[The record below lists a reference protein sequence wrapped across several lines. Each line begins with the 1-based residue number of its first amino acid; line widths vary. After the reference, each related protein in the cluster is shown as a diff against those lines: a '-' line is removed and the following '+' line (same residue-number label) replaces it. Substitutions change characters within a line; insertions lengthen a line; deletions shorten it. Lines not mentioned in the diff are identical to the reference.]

1 MINFIKYE
9 TPYLS
14 TEFNNSSNYELQ
26 YSINEDNCIV
36 IRIWKCPKIT
46 IFYPEWIL
54 HVWLIKLRSIL
65 KSNYWNDLKLG
76 IYKAYLEKSENFLAL
91 PGFGNIKLQCNFLHL
106 KYL

>member
-36 IRIWKCPKIT
+36 IRI
-46 IFYPEWIL
+46 
-54 HVWLIKLRSIL
+54 
-65 KSNYWNDLKLG
+65 
-76 IYKAYLEKSENFLAL
+76 
-91 PGFGNIKLQCNFLHL
+91 
-106 KYL
+106 